1 MGTTALTHRKTSGM
15 LQAVLLCCYSGVLS
29 ECVIPSSTV
38 SVSFVTTTILF
49 AHLMLLFVNFIAAG
63 CVVKMFLIIDLRGL
77 QERKFWQPV

>member
-15 LQAVLLCCYSGVLS
+15 LQAVLLCCYSGVSFHRAAL
-29 ECVIPSSTV
+29 